1 MNTETKSNKAYL
13 FSYNGFKYTYI
24 NESNNLSKTIQ
35 MYRHIIWT
43 RKQSTNRKRFHWLNC
58 STKADLYKCLIKV
71 GGFFKQRKKVTKV
84 LPVTGN

>member
-35 MYRHIIWT
+35 LYIDILYELE
-43 RKQSTNRKRFHWLNC
+43 N
-58 STKADLYKCLIKV
+58 KAQI
-71 GGFFKQRKKVTKV
+71 
-84 LPVTGN
+84 GNDFID